1 MKLFKAAIYEC
12 ENDTCIFHCEL
23 ISSPVLRVPQDGVSS
38 KTTKGSDGHTVKGFM
53 WHACM
58 SQGLCQ

>member
-23 ISSPVLRVPQDGVSS
+23 ISSPVLRESKDGVNS
-38 KTTKGSDGHTVKGFM
+38 KTTNGSDVYTVEGFM
-53 WHACM
+53 WHACI
-58 SQGLCQ
+58 SLGL